1 MKKFFAITA
10 VFSAVFLLSACI
22 QPQQP
27 QVFGDTSGTVTTIA
41 QAKSMYDDSRVI
53 LEGYIVAQIDDDEF
67 TFQDSTGTIRIDV
80 EDHAWNGLSVTRNDK
95 IRIYG
100 KLDKEFFSSIID
112 VYQIELVR

>member
-27 QVFGDTSGTVTTIA
+27 QVFGDTSGTITTIA
-41 QAKSMYDDSRVI
+41 QAKSMYDDSRII
-53 LEGYIVAQIDDDEF
+53 LDEF

-100 KLDKEFFSSIID
+100 KLDKEFFSSTID

>member
-27 QVFGDTSGTVTTIA
+27 QVFGDTSGTITTIA

-53 LEGYIVAQIDDDEF
+53 LE
-67 TFQDSTGTIRIDV
+67 GTIRIDV

-100 KLDKEFFSSIID
+100 KLDKEFFSSTID

>member
-1 MKKFFAITA
+1 M
-10 VFSAVFLLSACI
+10 FLLSACI

-27 QVFGDTSGTVTTIA
+27 QVFGDTSGTITTIA
-41 QAKSMYDDSRVI
+41 QAKSMY
-53 LEGYIVAQIDDDEF
+53 DDEF

-100 KLDKEFFSSIID
+100 KLDKEFFSSTID

>member
-22 QPQQP
+22 QSQQP
-27 QVFGDTSGTVTTIA
+27 QVFGDTSGTITTIA

-53 LEGYIVAQIDDDEF
+53 LEGYIVTQIDDDEF
-67 TFQDSTGTIRIDV
+67 TFQDNTGTIRIDV

-100 KLDKEFFSSIID
+100 KLDKEFFSSTID
-112 VYQIELVR
+112 VYQIELDR